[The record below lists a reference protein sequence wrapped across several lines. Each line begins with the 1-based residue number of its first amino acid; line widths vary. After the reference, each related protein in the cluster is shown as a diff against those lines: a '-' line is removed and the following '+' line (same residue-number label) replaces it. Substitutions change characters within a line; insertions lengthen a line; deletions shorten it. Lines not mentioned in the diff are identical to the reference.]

1 MKKVLII
8 EDELLSALRL
18 KRMILDIDDTINV
31 QGPLSS
37 VAEVIDYLRTHH
49 DYDLIFSDIRLADG
63 DVFTAFQEAK
73 PVSFVIFTT
82 AYDEYAIKAFKHQ
95 GVDYLL
101 KPVDEEELRQA
112 LQKTV
117 QLNNNREK
125 TIQKATDDT
134 VRHKERLIVYKG
146 EDIWSLQV
154 SEILYFVTKGREL
167 ECITGN
173 GEKYKIPTSIQKLE
187 EQLDPNIFFRL
198 NRQYL
203 INIRALKRITTFFN
217 SKLKVKLQQCEDNN
231 ILVSK
236 ERAILFKRWLDQ

>member
-18 KRMILDIDDTINV
+18 KQMILDIDDTIDI
-31 QGPLSS
+31 QGPLTN
-37 VAEVIDYLRTHH
+37 VDEVIKYLRTHH

-63 DVFTAFQEAK
+63 DVFTAFQEVR

-101 KPVDEEELRQA
+101 KPIDERELRQA
-112 LQKTV
+112 LQKTILLNKNHKKPV
-117 QLNNNREK
+117 QITEN
-125 TIQKATDDT
+125 T
-134 VRHKERLIVYKG
+134 VRYKERLIVYKG

-154 SEILYFVTKGREL
+154 SEILYFVTKGRDL
-167 ECITGN
+167 ECITEN
-173 GEKYKIPTSIQKLE
+173 GEKYRIPTSIQKLE

-203 INIRALKRITTFFN
+203 INIKALKRITSFFN
-217 SKLKVKLQQCEDNN
+217 SKLKVKLQKCEDDA

-236 ERAILFKRWLDQ
+236 ECAILFKKWLDQ